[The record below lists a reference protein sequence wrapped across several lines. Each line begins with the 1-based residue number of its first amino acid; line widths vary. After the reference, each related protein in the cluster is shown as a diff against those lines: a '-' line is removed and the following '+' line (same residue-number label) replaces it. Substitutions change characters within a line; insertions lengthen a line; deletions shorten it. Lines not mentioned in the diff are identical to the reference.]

1 MLAEVP
7 IGAPDMASKK
17 AVSPANNS
25 ADEKAAS
32 AAAMAASAGKPR
44 PAARAKIAHTPHRFD
59 GKVVVTTG
67 AAAGL
72 GRATVLRLALEG
84 ATQVLVDLKKDGL
97 KRVQKEIE
105 ALNPRAK
112 TLLVTADVSNPD
124 DVHAYVKKTMK
135 AFGRI
140 DGFFNNAGIEGRQN
154 LTEDFGGKEFD
165 RVIGVNLNGVFYGMA
180 EVLKVMHQQGSG
192 SIVNS
197 ASVGG
202 IRGVGNQ
209 SGYSASKHGVVGLTR
224 NSAVEYG
231 QYGITINAIAPGA
244 IMTDMVENSLRQMA
258 GDDWEAA
265 GKQFVSVNPMQ
276 RFGRPEEVAAVVA
289 FLLSGEASFVNG
301 LVVTIDGGQSYKY

>member
-1 MLAEVP
+1 
-7 IGAPDMASKK
+7 MAAKK
-17 AVSPANNS
+17 PVSTAKKPASGKSPAS
-25 ADEKAAS
+25 SGKAARS
-32 AAAMAASAGKPR
+32 GS
-44 PAARAKIAHTPHRFD
+44 PAPIAHTPHRFD
-59 GKVVVTTG
+59 GKVVITTG

-72 GRATVLRLALEG
+72 GRATVLRLAMEG

-97 KRVQKEIE
+97 KQVEKEIH
-105 ALNPRAK
+105 ALNPAAK
-112 TLLVTADVSNPD
+112 TLIVTADVSDPD
-124 DVHAYVKKTMK
+124 DVKAYVKKTMK

-165 RVIGVNLNGVFYGMA
+165 RVIGVNLNGVFHGMA

-231 QYGITINAIAPGA
+231 QFGITINAIAPGA

-258 GDDWEAA
+258 GENWEEA
-265 GKQFVSVNPMQ
+265 GKAFVSVNPMQ